1 MVNAI
6 IIYLE
11 DDGSGN
17 VRVSVEA
24 VGKPV
29 ESTELCD
36 AVMNELMVAPNAVYM
51 PSSVFTRIS
60 NNIQ

>member
-1 MVNAI
+1 MVNAC

-11 DDGSGN
+11 DDGHGN

-29 ESTELCD
+29 ESIEMCD
-36 AVMNELMVAPNAVYM
+36 AVMDELMIVPNAIYM

-60 NNIQ
+60 NQIQ